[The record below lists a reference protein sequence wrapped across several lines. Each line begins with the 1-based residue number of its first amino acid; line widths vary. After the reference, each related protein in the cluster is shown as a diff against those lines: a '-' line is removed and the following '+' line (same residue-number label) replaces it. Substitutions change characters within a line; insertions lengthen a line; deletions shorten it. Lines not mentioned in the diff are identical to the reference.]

1 MRTPSLEHGGLSMLA
16 LTRVVNESV
25 VVDLREWGLGTVEVL
40 IISVRGDR
48 VRVGVEAPR
57 EIPVHRREVFDSIE
71 RDSAAGESDGR

>member
-1 MRTPSLEHGGLSMLA
+1 MRIPSLEHGGLSMLA

-57 EIPVHRREVFDSIE
+57 EIPVHRREVFDAIN
-71 RDSAAGESDGR
+71 RDGAADGPQGL

>member
-1 MRTPSLEHGGLSMLA
+1 MLA

-25 VVDLREWGLGTVEVL
+25 VVDLRQWGLGTVEVL

-57 EIPVHRREVFDSIE
+57 EIPVDRKEIFDMKN
-71 RDSAAGESDGR
+71 RADHDGSDR